1 MQSHYARNLD
11 SVFHTQMFTSESIE
25 YGLQRAEMELVSE
38 WVFGQDS
45 VDLLRC
51 ILKEIEHSYSSE
63 FLSSVKGKLEPL
75 VDSLQGVFDKGH
87 FADARH
93 ILAKRI

>member
-1 MQSHYARNLD
+1 
-11 SVFHTQMFTSESIE
+11 MFTSESIE

-63 FLSSVKGKLEPL
+63 FLSSVKGNLSLWWTHYKVFLIRDTSRMLAISWRSESSFTILE
-75 VDSLQGVFDKGH
+75 
-87 FADARH
+87 
-93 ILAKRI
+93 LALIDGR